1 MIAVAL
7 RLREAGHQTVI
18 AAEAAHGPKVEA
30 EGLEFCGVRP
40 DFADLERELGLSGEE
55 IMRRLVR
62 SDDFLFRKVLF
73 PALRDSLE
81 DGRRAVAGADLL
93 VATGLSYGPRYA
105 AELVGLPWIAA
116 ALQPSSFLSVYD
128 PPAGPNPLANRAVAA
143 MPPGMRRAPKR
154 LATTMVNYWAAP
166 AHELRRE
173 LGLPPRRDLV
183 FEGQFAGAVRT
194 LGLYSPLLGEVQPD
208 FPPNVT
214 LPGFCFYDTE
224 AERERGLPAALERFL
239 EAGPPP
245 LVVSL
250 GSTAVMVGET
260 VYRAAL
266 AAARRLRRRAV
277 LLVGAD
283 ALPRWA
289 GEARPDAFVE
299 SYAPHALLFPRAC
312 AVIHHGGA
320 GSVGQALRAGRPQL
334 IVPFMTDQPDNAARV
349 VRLGA
354 GRSLSRE
361 RFTRGRAA
369 SELGTLLNTPAYLAA
384 ARAAAQAIAYE
395 DGPGGALQA
404 VEEVLAGIR
413 RRAA

>member
-73 PALRDSLE
+73 PALRDSLD

-194 LGLYSPLLGEVQPD
+194 LGLYSPLLGAPQPD
-208 FPPNVT
+208 FPACAEIVGST
-214 LPGFCFYDTE
+214 FYDS
-224 AERERGLPAALERFL
+224 
-239 EAGPPP
+239 EAGGPDRLPPELARIP
-245 LVVSL
+245 AVKP
-250 GSTAVMVGET
+250 GS
-260 VYRAAL
+260 R
-266 AAARRLRRRAV
+266 
-277 LLVGAD
+277 
-283 ALPRWA
+283 
-289 GEARPDAFVE
+289 
-299 SYAPHALLFPRAC
+299 
-312 AVIHHGGA
+312 
-320 GSVGQALRAGRPQL
+320 
-334 IVPFMTDQPDNAARV
+334 N
-349 VRLGA
+349 
-354 GRSLSRE
+354 LS
-361 RFTRGRAA
+361 A
-369 SELGTLLNTPAYLAA
+369 
-384 ARAAAQAIAYE
+384 
-395 DGPGGALQA
+395 
-404 VEEVLAGIR
+404 
-413 RRAA
+413 